1 MESPKESLHREP
13 QWGNG
18 ASMEDGTSMEN
29 GASMERGFSS
39 DDYRSVG
46 GNVGASKEQA
56 VHMVPVGSDPRR
68 TPLDLDLG

>member
-1 MESPKESLHREP
+1 
-13 QWGNG
+13 
-18 ASMEDGTSMEN
+18 MEDGTSMEN